1 MQLLSATHWNLSCN
15 RCRCGWRIHRCR
27 SRCKIRLYYGR
38 PESKDGDA
46 ERTRLRQR
54 KEAGLWGWSCIL
66 RCTGTQNRPACR
78 RRCGRTGWWARIR
91 WRLRRKKTKQNT
103 KNRLKAFGENKF
115 VDILHLF
122 SSLKSPQSLRPS
134 HKSAELTQRRF
145 AQRNW
150 PARHSPLVVLVLED
164 MAAEICE
171 FIIILLKISN

>member
-1 MQLLSATHWNLSCN
+1 
-15 RCRCGWRIHRCR
+15 
-27 SRCKIRLYYGR
+27 
-38 PESKDGDA
+38 
-46 ERTRLRQR
+46 
-54 KEAGLWGWSCIL
+54 
-66 RCTGTQNRPACR
+66 
-78 RRCGRTGWWARIR
+78 
-91 WRLRRKKTKQNT
+91 
-103 KNRLKAFGENKF
+103 
-115 VDILHLF
+115 LF